1 MIEELEQ
8 DAEIR
13 MDKSV
18 DSLAADMIKI
28 RTGRAQPALLESVQV
43 SYYGSLTPL
52 KQVANISVGDART
65 LVVTP
70 FDRSTVGA
78 VEKAIM
84 DSNLG
89 LNPATAGTVIRVPLP
104 PLTEERRRDLIRVVR
119 QEAENARIAV
129 RNIRR
134 DVLNDVKELLKDK
147 AITEDDE
154 RRGQDE
160 IQKLTDG
167 FVAKVEKMLAEKEAD
182 LMEI

>member
-154 RRGQDE
+154 RRAGDRV
-160 IQKLTDG
+160 QKITDRYIANIDALLI
-167 FVAKVEKMLAEKEAD
+167 AKEKE